1 MSIPTL
7 RGDWF
12 WWLVCLLF
20 EFGVLSSDLVLM
32 LAILGCLPALLR
44 LRFLLD
50 LSPPRFSAKEIYR

>member
-1 MSIPTL
+1 M
-7 RGDWF
+7 
-12 WWLVCLLF
+12 LF

-50 LSPPRFSAKEIYR
+50 LSRPRFSAKEIYR